1 MFNLTPHELKI
12 FKALS
17 TPAKTQ
23 DFLEKLPANFERSGE
38 TLYSPHMVLK
48 YRKAHCT
55 EGALF
60 AAAALSLQG
69 HKPLVLDLKTTA
81 KDEYHAIAVFTVRGR
96 WGAISKTNHPVLR
109 YRDPV
114 YLSIRELVMSYFH
127 EYFMGDGTKTLRSYT
142 DPLDLSRFDTKG
154 WMTDE
159 KNLWYIDHYLT
170 AMKHIPILRKG
181 ISLRKADRIERRATG
196 TTEWKK
202 DERRRR

>member
-1 MFNLTPHELKI
+1 
-12 FKALS
+12 
-17 TPAKTQ
+17 
-23 DFLEKLPANFERSGE
+23 FLETLPANFERNGE
-38 TLYSPHMVLK
+38 TLYSPRMVLK
-48 YRKAHCT
+48 HRRAHCT

-60 AAAALSLQG
+60 AAAALRLHG

-81 KDEYHAIAVFTVRGR
+81 KDEYHAIAVFKIRGR

-127 EYFMGDGTKTLRSYT
+127 EYFMRDGAKTLRSYT
-142 DPLDLSRFDTKG
+142 NPLDLSRFDAKG

-159 KNLWYIDHYLT
+159 KNLWYIDRFLT
-170 AMKHIPILRKG
+170 SMKHISILPKG
-181 ISLRKADRIERRATG
+181 VALRKADRIERRATE

-202 DERRRR
+202 DGRRRR